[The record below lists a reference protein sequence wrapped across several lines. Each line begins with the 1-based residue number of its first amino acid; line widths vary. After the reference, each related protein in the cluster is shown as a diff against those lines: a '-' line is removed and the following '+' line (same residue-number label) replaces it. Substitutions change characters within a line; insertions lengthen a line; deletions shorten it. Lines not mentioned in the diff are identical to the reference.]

1 MEKTDTF
8 IYDTVPANYRERY
21 EKCHNSRID
30 GFVIVIGYG
39 VLLVIMMLNA
49 AGVLA
54 GWRPMLKMA
63 VLAAVAE
70 AALLGT
76 VRLCYGISRRRMS
89 ALIKSREQ
97 GSLKG
102 TFYQDYLFIEYGD
115 GRQQSINYSDISAV
129 RENEEAFDICGAA
142 TGLRLEKKYIGRDG
156 MLSLRNWLKKH
167 CKDRYTDNLIPE
179 EEGVRIEFGW
189 REGDR
194 EQAVRWSSLYALFRL
209 RYYYSE
215 KRAGFISVLSAA
227 LLYMN
232 VMNPMLAVTVC
243 MCLVLS
249 ISMLIILFRQLAY
262 RLSVKVTKKN
272 YDNRPEDAKTIVEL
286 SGDELVIHTYS
297 SVTGMPVGK
306 LEQVK
311 EGDRFFAVNNQ
322 FIYKGDMSEEEQAVL
337 QNRLKKYCGNGYQY
351 IDITGSARGRTIR
364 SAAAIAVQA
373 LLIFLLLW
381 NYNADNTTPGDILR
395 DGLYSTSKLEQ
406 EQKETKAAG
415 EALVQYVDTPDK
427 EGLNLGAPE
436 LRIEDCYSD
445 NAVSY
450 DSRFYIENGTLYGIS
465 ANEHGELG
473 RGDTEGH
480 LNAKGFYPP
489 YEIAEGV
496 RHVALGSSFMVYI
509 NDKEELW
516 GTGDIPGTEGT
527 MKLTKMMDHVRF
539 VSCSE
544 EAVAVLKEDGTVWC
558 SGTLK
563 DIAGTAIASY
573 DGWEQKL
580 THMKYVT
587 AGRNTMAALSD
598 DNVLW
603 TWGDNTY
610 GQCGIPVSEGTILPE
625 PVQAREKVKAVWA
638 DALMYRSP
646 EQYPLYDREEP
657 LPYIGCRMYIQQ
669 TDGEVRACGEN
680 LVPEGE
686 EVFTRVMVQQID

>member
-30 GFVIVIGYG
+30 CFVIVIGYG
-39 VLLVIMMLNA
+39 VLLLIMLLHA
-49 AGVLA
+49 AGILSD
-54 GWRPMLKMA
+54 WRPVLQMA
-63 VLAAVAE
+63 VLAAALE
-70 AALLGT
+70 AAVLVT
-76 VRLCYGISRRRMS
+76 VRLCYGISGKKLS
-89 ALIKSREQ
+89 ALMKSREQ
-97 GSLKG
+97 NSLKG
-102 TFYQDYLFIEYGD
+102 TFYPDYLFVEYSD
-115 GRQQSINYSDISAV
+115 GRQQSINYSDISSV
-129 RENEEAFDICGAA
+129 VESEEAFDICSTV
-142 TGLRLEKKYIGRDG
+142 TGLWLEKKYIGRDE

-167 CKDRYTDNLIPE
+167 CKDKYTGNLHPE
-179 EEGVRIEFGW
+179 EEEVRIEFGW

-194 EQAVRWSSLYALFRL
+194 EQASKWSALYALYHL

-215 KRAGFISVLSAA
+215 KRAGFISILAAA

-232 VMNPMLAVTVC
+232 IMGPMLAVTVC
-243 MCLVLS
+243 MCLIVGTFL
-249 ISMLIILFRQLAY
+249 LITLFRQLVY
-262 RLSVKVTKKN
+262 WLSVKAMKKN
-272 YDNRPEDAKTIVEL
+272 YGNRPEEAKTVVEL
-286 SGDELVIHTYS
+286 SGDEFVIHTHNN
-297 SVTGMPVGK
+297 VTGLPLGK

-311 EGDRFFAVNNQ
+311 EGERFFAVNNN
-322 FIYKGDMSEEEQAVL
+322 FIFKGDMPKVEQAVL
-337 QNRLKKYCGNGYQY
+337 RNRLKKYCGSGFQY
-351 IDITGSARGRTIR
+351 IDISGSVKGRKIR
-364 SAAAIAVQA
+364 TAAALAVQI
-373 LLIFLLLW
+373 LLIVLILW
-381 NYNADNTTPGDILR
+381 NYNSGSLKPGDILR
-395 DGLYSTSKLEQ
+395 DRLYSTSKLEQ
-406 EQKETKAAG
+406 EKKETKAAG

-427 EGLNLGAPE
+427 DGLNLGAPE
-436 LRIEDCYSD
+436 LRIEECYSD
-445 NAVSY
+445 NAVNY

-480 LNAKGFYPP
+480 LNAKGFYPA
-489 YEIAEGV
+489 YEIAEDA
-496 RHVALGSSFMVYI
+496 RHVALGKSFMVYI
-509 NDKEELW
+509 NDKDELW
-516 GTGDIPGTEGT
+516 GTGDIPDTEGT
-527 MKLTKMMDHVRF
+527 MRLTKMMDHVRF

-573 DGWEQKL
+573 DGWEQQL
-580 THMKYVT
+580 AHMKYVT

-625 PVQAREKVKAVWA
+625 PVQAREKVKAVWI
-638 DALMYRSP
+638 DALLYRSP

-657 LPYIGCRMYIQQ
+657 LPYIGYRMYIQQ

-680 LVPEGE
+680 LVPEGD